1 MEPPMSERFYLNG
14 NWKEGD
20 TARLEGTE
28 HHHMIHVVKIR
39 VGEEVE
45 LLNGRGLR
53 GVCVLKTSDK
63 RSALLE
69 VQAVKQEPLPPPRF
83 ILALPLMRPSKLE
96 WVIEKGTEIG
106 ADAFWLYPADHSEK
120 EALSEHQLERLG
132 HIAISAMKQCGRA
145 DLPPIRLLP
154 GLKELLQEAPLPRLF
169 GDVELSGKKLSELRP
184 QTALFITGPER
195 GFSQDETALLKL
207 KGQGVHLPTHTLRAE
222 TAPIVAL
229 SMLIALL

>member
-1 MEPPMSERFYLNG
+1 MSERFYLSG

-20 TARLEGTE
+20 TVRLEGTE

-53 GVCVLKTSDK
+53 GVSVLKSSDK
-63 RSALLE
+63 RSAILE
-69 VQAVKQEPLPPPRF
+69 VVSVKQEPIPPPRF

-120 EALSEHQLERLG
+120 ETLSEHQLERLD

-145 DLPPIRLLP
+145 DLPPIRPLP
-154 GLKELLQEAPLPRLF
+154 GLKELLKEAPLPCLF
-169 GDVELSGKKLSELRP
+169 GDVEVSGKGLKELRP
-184 QTALFITGPER
+184 EKCLFITGPER
-195 GFSQDETALLKL
+195 GFSQEEATLLKL
-207 KGQGVHLPTHTLRAE
+207 EGQGVHLPTHTLRAE

-229 SMLIALL
+229 SMLRALH